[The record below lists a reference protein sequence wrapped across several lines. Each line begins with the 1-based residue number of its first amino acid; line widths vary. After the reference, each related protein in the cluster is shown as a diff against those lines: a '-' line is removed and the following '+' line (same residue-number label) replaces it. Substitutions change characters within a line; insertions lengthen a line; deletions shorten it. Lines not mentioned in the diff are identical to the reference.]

1 MGRPLRGVLEGPKVG
16 LERWADRGALSKK
29 FAELK
34 HLEVVIFGL
43 LRNKLLQDDVVS
55 FPVSLV
61 SM

>member
-1 MGRPLRGVLEGPKVG
+1 MGRPLKGVLEGPKVG

-34 HLEVVIFGL
+34 HLEVATS
-43 LRNKLLQDDVVS
+43 KLLQDDVVS
-55 FPVSLV
+55 FSVSHV

>member
-1 MGRPLRGVLEGPKVG
+1 MGRPQRGVLEGPKVG
-16 LERWADRGALSKK
+16 LERWVDSEIKSLRSLTTGK
-29 FAELK
+29 F
-34 HLEVVIFGL
+34 IFGL